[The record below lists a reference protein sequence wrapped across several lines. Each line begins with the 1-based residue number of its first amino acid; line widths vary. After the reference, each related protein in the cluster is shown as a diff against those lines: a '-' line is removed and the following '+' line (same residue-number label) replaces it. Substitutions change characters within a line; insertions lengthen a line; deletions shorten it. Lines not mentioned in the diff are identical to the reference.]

1 MRKDITL
8 KKALKRFT
16 VDIDLIQNELTSILN
31 TKFTKVAWRF
41 DEDILFKGSIFLDD
55 ITITDENQIES
66 FISEVEVIF
75 TLYWNID
82 DEAVSDFIIDDII
95 YNRDNV
101 KDRRIVQY
109 LVDTTENLLQDNLK
123 FRVYNI
129 EDV

>member
-8 KKALKRFT
+8 KKTLKRFT

-31 TKFTKVAWRF
+31 TKFTNVAWRF

-82 DEAVSDFIIDDII
+82 DEAVSEFIIDDVI
-95 YNRDNV
+95 YNRDHV